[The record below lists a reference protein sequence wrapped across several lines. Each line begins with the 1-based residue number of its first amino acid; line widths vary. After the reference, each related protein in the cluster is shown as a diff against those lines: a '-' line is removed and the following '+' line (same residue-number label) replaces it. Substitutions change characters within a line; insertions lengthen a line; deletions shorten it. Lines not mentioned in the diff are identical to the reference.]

1 MRRESRSLEYKENMD
16 SNTFMKTISAYANYG
31 NGVIIFGITDDG
43 RVKGVSNPEKAA
55 LNLENKINDSM
66 NPVPEYSIEIRGDST
81 VALTVYEGNYKPYLY
96 RGKAY
101 KRNDSATIEVSRME
115 YGRLV
120 LEGQDKSFEEIP
132 AVGQQLEFSQL
143 ERELVRVTGISGLS
157 TDILKTLE
165 LYSDKAGF
173 NNAAAL
179 LADENTFM
187 GIDMIRFGAGIDEIM
202 DRETFEKMSIISQ
215 LGESIRIFKKY
226 YQYEKI
232 DGAERRTIEKV
243 PEKAFREAIANAL
256 VHRLWDVNASIR
268 VSMFE
273 DRIEISSPGGLPA
286 GISEEE
292 YLNGQVSILRNPIIG
307 NVFFRLKYIEK
318 FGTGIMRINHAYERA
333 LEKPSYRIFANSIC
347 VSLPVITLQDGLSE
361 KEKVILRLIRKKG
374 TAARSILEQES
385 GMGRDAVIR
394 VLNELLKR
402 NIIAKRGKG
411 RGTRYE
417 AL

>member
-66 NPVPEYSIEIRGDST
+66 NPVPKYSIEIRGDST

-132 AVGQQLEFSQL
+132 AAGQQLKFSQL

>member
-16 SNTFMKTISAYANYG
+16 SNTSMKTISAYANYG

-132 AVGQQLEFSQL
+132 AAGQQLEFSQL

-226 YQYEKI
+226 YHYYKQKHE
-232 DGAERRTIEKV
+232 T
-243 PEKAFREAIANAL
+243 
-256 VHRLWDVNASIR
+256 
-268 VSMFE
+268 
-273 DRIEISSPGGLPA
+273 
-286 GISEEE
+286 
-292 YLNGQVSILRNPIIG
+292 
-307 NVFFRLKYIEK
+307 
-318 FGTGIMRINHAYERA
+318 T
-333 LEKPSYRIFANSIC
+333 
-347 VSLPVITLQDGLSE
+347 
-361 KEKVILRLIRKKG
+361 
-374 TAARSILEQES
+374 
-385 GMGRDAVIR
+385 
-394 VLNELLKR
+394 
-402 NIIAKRGKG
+402 
-411 RGTRYE
+411 
-417 AL
+417 